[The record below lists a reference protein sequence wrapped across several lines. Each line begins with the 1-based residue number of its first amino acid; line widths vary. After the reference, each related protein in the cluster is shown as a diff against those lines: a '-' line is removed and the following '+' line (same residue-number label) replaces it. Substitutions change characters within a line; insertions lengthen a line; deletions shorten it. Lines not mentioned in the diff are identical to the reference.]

1 VTAKPADPLAQ
12 IEAAQAT
19 LAAPDAPLD
28 RLESARLDLQRIISG
43 SEADLEEIR
52 SRRKNELLAHAP
64 AAEVDRKIEG
74 LEKRAREVARRIEIA
89 NAVLSEVETRIVAAR
104 EVEIEAKRQARYDDA
119 TKLHISAAKHVREFL
134 DRIAPEARKALQIY
148 SESEAAVAAVNRDLP
163 AGASPIKSLED
174 ERRGELQTRETVVRR
189 LRYFYLGNDRIVEVG
204 RAEAAETSAGVWGVF
219 VPSGSVQGGETFAG
233 CRIVEF
239 LELKVETLK
248 SQPESL
254 LTALRIPQF
263 HEPYV
268 TAGTSRRTVPAAE
281 WDAAN
286 GQPVPRL
293 AAE

>member
-1 VTAKPADPLAQ
+1 MTTKPDDPLAL
-12 IEAAQAT
+12 IEHAQKVI
-19 LAAPDAPLD
+19 AAPDAPLPQLD
-28 RLESARLDLQRIISG
+28 ECKLSLERVIADGSAEIEGISNRRTIEIG
-43 SEADLEEIR
+43 SL
-52 SRRKNELLAHAP
+52 SP
-64 AAEVDRKIEG
+64 AAALDKALDDLDRR
-74 LEKRAREVARRIEIA
+74 EKAVARRVLIA
-89 NAVLSEVETRIVAAR
+89 QEVSRALGPRIAAAR
-104 EVEIEAKRQARYDDA
+104 EAEAAARRQDA
-119 TKLHISAAKHVREFL
+119 YNEAEKLVTALASRFEAFL
-134 DRIAPEARKALQIY
+134 GHAAPEASALLADY
-148 SESEAAVAAVNRDLP
+148 AAVQTKVSEVNRNLP
-163 AGASPIKSLED
+163 PNAAPVRSLEQ
-174 ERRGELQTRETVVRR
+174 RRTREPQTRGTVVRR
-189 LRYFYLGNDRIVEVG
+189 VKFFYLGNDRIVEVG

>member
-1 VTAKPADPLAQ
+1 VTAVTTKTVDP
-12 IEAAQAT
+12 IEAARKILNAQAASLADLEAADAALAHVRDET
-19 LAAPDAPLD
+19 DVEIAGMAARRREILAADGPSHEIDA
-28 RLESARLDLQRIISG
+28 RLEKHDATVRALVRRNEVAAAISAKLSARLMAAREDAAEEKRREAYNAALAQHTETTSLIKTFLQ
-43 SEADLEEIR
+43 
-52 SRRKNELLAHAP
+52 NVAP
-64 AAEVDRKIEG
+64 AA
-74 LEKRAREVARRIEIA
+74 RA
-89 NAVLSEVETRIVAAR
+89 
-104 EVEIEAKRQARYDDA
+104 
-119 TKLHISAAKHVREFL
+119 
-134 DRIAPEARKALQIY
+134 ALQAY
-148 SESEAAVAAVNRDLP
+148 AESEAAVAAVNRDLP
-163 AGASPIKSLED
+163 AGAAPLASIEQ
-174 ERRGELQTRETVVRR
+174 ERRGEMQTRETVVRR
-189 LRYFYLGNDRIVEVG
+189 TRYFYLGNDRIVEVG

-254 LTALRIPQF
+254 MTGVRIPQF

-268 TAGTSRRTVPAAE
+268 TAGTSRRAVPAAE